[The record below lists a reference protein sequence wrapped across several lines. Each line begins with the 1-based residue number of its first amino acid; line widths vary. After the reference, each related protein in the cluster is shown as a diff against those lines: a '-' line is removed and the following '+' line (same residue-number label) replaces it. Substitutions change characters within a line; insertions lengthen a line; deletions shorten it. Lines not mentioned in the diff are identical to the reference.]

1 MKRTVIFERKN
12 KKGSAFYSC
21 LIPVHPAQLGS
32 KTTAINYL
40 QALYG
45 HLRWFIGLFME
56 MHNTD
61 RSSSGYRRPTE
72 LSRTPKKETDE
83 LKETKSSPHPKK
95 QQKTFISFNVH

>member
-45 HLRWFIGLFME
+45 HLR
-56 MHNTD
+56 
-61 RSSSGYRRPTE
+61 
-72 LSRTPKKETDE
+72 
-83 LKETKSSPHPKK
+83 
-95 QQKTFISFNVH
+95 